1 VFDVIG
7 KTDEF
12 LKYSEVGVDAG
23 FPIIK
28 CSIIAYCGKGGF

>member
-12 LKYSEVGVDAG
+12 LKYSLVGVDAG
-23 FPIIK
+23 FPILLNV
-28 CSIIAYCGKGGF
+28 AQ